1 MTPEELNEL
10 TDKSFLEPVMSGNY
24 FTEWE
29 DEAVNRKEKIYNT
42 ALETQPAAEISKIDQ
57 KVNDRDAAS
66 FKIIPEGLTEVL
78 VGSSTAFKAVAIP
91 TETDAVPNDPCV
103 TWESSDKEV
112 ADFMDNLLNA
122 TKAGEII
129 ITATDTFNSSEP
141 VSLAISV
148 KEAAEASEE
157 EEETERDGEFD
168 YVFDEATW
176 NESYQTGG
184 LKLYY
189 ASNPSEDLWNNTENR
204 GANYNDRHY
213 EGTLDGESVEADI
226 RWASDNSQK
235 LIIGSA
241 EYYAAIFYDFELREL
256 PLFNDAELTV
266 SAEKT
271 FVMTAGYYV
280 NCEHSYKGW
289 TANGA
294 RAPWI
299 VMKLP
304 IPFEGTIRF
313 SYEGKEDVYPWG
325 ESIRTFQKGW
335 AVASIPDE
343 LGEEFL
349 VDSEGNTS
357 FDITKFSAKL
367 ILG

>member
-10 TDKSFLEPVMSGNY
+10 DDKRFLE
-24 FTEWE
+24 
-29 DEAVNRKEKIYNT
+29 VNEQGTFFRELAEEGIGKKNRIYNSQ
-42 ALETQPAAEISKIDQ
+42 ADPKSASEISKIDQ
-57 KVNDRDAAS
+57 EVNDRDAES
-66 FKIIPEGLTEVL
+66 FKIVPENLSEVL
-78 VGSSTAFKAVAIP
+78 VGSETAFEAIALK
-91 TETDAVPNDPCV
+91 TELDPVPNDPCV
-103 TWESSDKEV
+103 TWESSDKDV
-112 ADFMDNLLNA
+112 ADFVGNVLNA
-122 TKAGEII
+122 VKVGEIV
-129 ITATDTFNSSEP
+129 ITATDTHNPKSEP

-148 KEAAEASEE
+148 KEAIEAGK
-157 EEETERDGEFD
+157 TERDGEFD
-168 YVFDEATW
+168 CIFDEATW
-176 NESYQTGG
+176 NESYQNGG

-235 LIIGSA
+235 LIIGDV

-271 FVMTAGYYV
+271 FVMTAGYYA

-289 TANGA
+289 IANGA
-294 RAPWI
+294 KAPWI

-304 IPFEGTIRF
+304 IPFEGTIKF

-325 ESIRTFQKGW
+325 ESTRTFQKGW